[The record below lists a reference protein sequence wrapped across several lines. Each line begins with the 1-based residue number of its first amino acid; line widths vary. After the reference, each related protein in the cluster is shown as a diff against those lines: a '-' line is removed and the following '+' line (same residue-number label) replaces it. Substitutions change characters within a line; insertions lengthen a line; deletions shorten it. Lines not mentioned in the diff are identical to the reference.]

1 MDNAGYIVVAFA
13 VVWLGLFI
21 YIFVLVQREKV
32 LRREIAALKEGIKK
46 IQV

>member
-1 MDNAGYIVVAFA
+1 MDNAGYIVAAFA

-21 YIFVLVQREKV
+21 YIFVLVQREKA

-46 IQV
+46 I

>member
-1 MDNAGYIVVAFA
+1 MDNAGYIVAAFA

-21 YIFVLVQREKV
+21 YIFVLVQREKA